1 MEPASESKTR
11 KRILSKS
18 KGSKKDG
25 DFIVE
30 VNGKR
35 KIVYEKLKF
44 LGSGTFAKVFCCQR
58 TDNKTK
64 YAIKVISKKRL
75 KGKPEIKNQV
85 GVTSCT
91 AR

>member
-1 MEPASESKTR
+1 MEPVSDSKVR
-11 KRILSKS
+11 KRILSKG
-18 KGSKKDG
+18 KSKKKD
-25 DFIVE
+25 DDRIIE

-35 KIVYEKLKF
+35 QIIYQKLKF

-58 TDNKTK
+58 TDNKSK

-85 GVTSCT
+85 E
-91 AR
+91 